1 MKDIILCEFKPKNFG
16 QGLVITTNLNNKEG
30 GVYQFNNLGDDGKLA
45 NFLIQDMIEGLLVKQ
60 KQQIEVDNMLL
71 DEIEQE
77 MERKAIANSIIEQS

>member
-45 NFLIQDMIEGLLVKQ
+45 NFLI
-60 KQQIEVDNMLL
+60 
-71 DEIEQE
+71 
-77 MERKAIANSIIEQS
+77 

>member
-1 MKDIILCEFKPKNFG
+1 MPKHFG
-16 QGLVITTNLNNKEG
+16 QGLVITTNIINKYG

-71 DEIEQE
+71 EEIEQE
-77 MERKAIANSIIEQS
+77 MERKAIANSMIEQS